1 MWSQQRIQPWHRAA
15 VAWAEGLKAPVL
27 SIDPPPELPALN
39 PRQGQEEGAGFEYFL
54 EKSFKINE
62 FVGGNYKG

>member
-39 PRQGQEEGAGFEYFL
+39 PR
-54 EKSFKINE
+54 
-62 FVGGNYKG
+62 